1 MTDGLVDVMKVIK
14 EIITELVLEIVKS
27 LVMNSYTLV
36 MTMSTNVVVKMDI
49 LMVITKLV
57 SPNMLLNVEE
67 IVTGV
72 ICKNILPGVK
82 MVMIIILVFVLKI
95 GITIL

>member
-1 MTDGLVDVMKVIK
+1 MKM
-14 EIITELVLEIVKS
+14 ELVLEIVIF

-72 ICKNILPGVK
+72 ICKNILAGVK

>member
-1 MTDGLVDVMKVIK
+1 MKM
-14 EIITELVLEIVKS
+14 ELVLEIVIS

-36 MTMSTNVVVKMDI
+36 MTMLTNVVVKMDI